1 MKRKFKAVKRAPT
14 PGEEGQFK
22 NREVDLRGKRH
33 VLDVS
38 EKMGSDGV
46 IETHVNYKAA
56 PKAYYG
62 KPKSVMCGSCMTWV
76 MKDYKPYPHK
86 KGCKTQ

>member
-1 MKRKFKAVKRAPT
+1 MKRKFKAVKRTPT

-38 EKMGSDGV
+38 EKMGKDGV
-46 IETHVNYKAA
+46 IETHVNYTAA

-62 KPKSVMCGSCMTWV
+62 KAKDKLCGQCMVWV
-76 MKDYKPYPHK
+76 LKNYKEFPHGK
-86 KGCKTQ
+86 KCR